1 MLPAHCYILSKM
13 KKEENEATLRK
24 LLYGNC
30 IKLSLQ
36 AFIVQKHSLHLHY
49 QQKKFNSLWF

>member
-36 AFIVQKHSLHLHY
+36 ATYDCEKIFQTLSFKIRVK
-49 QQKKFNSLWF
+49 